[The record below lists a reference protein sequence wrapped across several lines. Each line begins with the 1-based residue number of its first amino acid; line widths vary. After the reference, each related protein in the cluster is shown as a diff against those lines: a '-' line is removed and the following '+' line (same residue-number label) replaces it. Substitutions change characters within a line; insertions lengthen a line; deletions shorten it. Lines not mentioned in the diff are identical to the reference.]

1 MLRPTLSGLTAGFVF
16 GIIVVWEGAGAAGLV
31 LLFSIVG
38 WLIGAV
44 VWLGWRAVKGELD
57 TEAIR
62 RLAETVFLSRPRD

>member
-38 WLIGAV
+38 WLIGVV

-57 TEAIR
+57 TEAVR
-62 RLAETVFLSRPRD
+62 RLTEAVFLSRPRD

>member
-38 WLIGAV
+38 WLIGVV
-44 VWLGWRAVKGELD
+44 VWLGWRAAKGELD

-62 RLAETVFLSRPRD
+62 RLTEAVFLSRPRG